1 MVDARKLR
9 VIVYPELQ
17 TWVAQKVIAPVVD
30 AGLEQIAVVLPST
43 FFEKVILKQVLEEF
57 NEFRLLST
65 QLFEELR
72 IAQAWLFS

>member
-1 MVDARKLR
+1 LVDARKLR